1 MSFFLRS
8 ALLVGLLLF
17 IDWYFFQA
25 VATLTRNFTGTKK
38 TLVTWL
44 YWGFTAF
51 SLLVT
56 LTPLVIPFQQ
66 WPKFARVYLVSLVL
80 IVCISK
86 LVGVVFVLLDD
97 IVRGGRIGWA
107 WLAERLSS
115 RPLHGG
121 EPISRM
127 DFLNQL
133 ALVAASVPFVSFLY
147 GMARGA
153 FNYTVHHVAV
163 PLANLPDAFN
173 GLKILHISD
182 IHIGSF
188 TSAEPLERAVEII
201 SAQKPDVVFFTGDLV
216 NNEATETNGFLPTL
230 RKIQAPMGVFSSIG
244 NHDYGDYVSWPS
256 PEEKR
261 SNFEQLKR
269 VHAEAGWTLL
279 MNEHRVL
286 ERDGPQ
292 GTEKIAVLGIENWGA
307 AMNFPKR
314 GDLRKAVTGTDGL
327 PVKLLLSHD
336 PSHWDAQVT
345 KEFPDV
351 DVMFSGHTHG
361 AQFGVEIP
369 GFRWSPVQYF
379 YKQWAGLYKRNDNA
393 SGRVQY
399 LYVNRGLGFL
409 GYPGRVGISPEI
421 TVMTLQKMEQKAE
434 QKA

>member
-1 MSFFLRS
+1 MSFFFRS
-8 ALLVGLLLF
+8 ALLIGLLLF
-17 IDWYFFQA
+17 VDWYFFQA
-25 VATLTRNFTGTKK
+25 VATVTRNLSGAKK
-38 TLVTWL
+38 TFVTWL

-51 SLLVT
+51 SVLVA
-56 LTPLVIPFQQ
+56 LSPLVIPFQQ
-66 WPKFARVYLVSLVL
+66 WPKFVRVYLVSLVL
-80 IVCISK
+80 IVFISK
-86 LVGVVFVLLDD
+86 FVGVIFVLLDD
-97 IVRGGRIGWA
+97 VIRGGRMGWN
-107 WLAERLSS
+107 WLAERFWP
-115 RPLHGG
+115 RPHHEGT
-121 EPISRM
+121 PISRM
-127 DFLNQL
+127 DFLNQV

-153 FNYTVHHVAV
+153 FNYTIHQVTV
-163 PLANLPDAFN
+163 PLAHLPAAFN

-188 TSAEPLERAVEII
+188 TSPEPLERAVALIN
-201 SAQKPDVVFFTGDLV
+201 AQKPDVVFFTGDLV
-216 NNEATETNGFLPTL
+216 NNEAAEADGFLPTL
-230 RKIQAPMGVFSSIG
+230 KKIQAPMGVFSSIG
-244 NHDYGDYVSWPS
+244 NHDYGDYVAWPS

-261 SNFEQLKR
+261 ENFEQLKR
-269 VHAEAGWTLL
+269 VHADAGWTLL

-286 ERDGPQ
+286 ERDGVS
-292 GTEKIAVLGIENWGA
+292 GVEKIAILGVENWGA

-314 GDLRKAVTGTDGL
+314 GDLRKAVHGTEEL

-345 KEFPDV
+345 KEFLDV

-379 YKQWAGLYKRNDNA
+379 YKQWAGLYKRNEAA
-393 SGRVQY
+393 SGRTQY

-421 TVMTLQKMEQKAE
+421 TVMTLQKA
-434 QKA
+434 